1 MDNINSSQRETLTV
15 GEVQEILGIGR
26 NKAYEFVRTNKLA
39 IAVGRRLVVPRVRL
53 EKFLAGE

>member
-26 NKAYEFVRTNKLA
+26 NKAYEFVRANKLA